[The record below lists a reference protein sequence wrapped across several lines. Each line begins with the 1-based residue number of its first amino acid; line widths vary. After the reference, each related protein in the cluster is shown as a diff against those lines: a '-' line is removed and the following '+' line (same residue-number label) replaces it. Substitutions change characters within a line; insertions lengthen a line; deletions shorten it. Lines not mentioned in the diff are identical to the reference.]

1 MSTVRKAIV
10 VSVMMMTVMTM
21 SVIVAPSASAAA
33 QAGDLIKMDGLSSVY
48 YLGAD
53 GKRYVFPNETTYFS
67 WYSDFSS
74 VKTIPQDELESYPLG
89 SNVTIRPGTYLVKIT
104 TDPKVY
110 AVEKGGVLRW
120 IPDEATAK
128 TLYGDNWAQ
137 RVVDVPDAF
146 FTNYTISS
154 NDVTADAYPQ
164 GTLVK
169 LPDSP
174 DVYYIA
180 EDGTARKIAN
190 EAAFLANRFRWDFV
204 VTAPASYSL
213 PTLGTDITG
222 AEDDL
227 IDTSQGAGGS
237 AQTGTG
243 LTMALA
249 SDTPASATIPSNAT
263 RVVFTK
269 FNVTASNDG
278 PVTIQNLT
286 VKRTGVGSPSELSK
300 IYIYEGD
307 TRLTT
312 GKTINASTNEA
323 QFTNINLEVPA
334 GTTKTLSIVANIGSG
349 AVGNHALGIES
360 ASAVTTD
367 GATVSGSFPIRG
379 NTMSLSSTSAGSA
392 DVESSGA
399 DYTRRTGQKD
409 VEVGTFTVYVSSTE
423 DAEFK
428 GITLYNSG
436 RDVLSNLTLYRGSTK
451 VAEATKNGSY
461 FTFVLDEPY
470 SIEKGQSASFTVKGD
485 VSGRSGDTATLYVRY
500 STDVD
505 IVGKTYGYGLTI
517 DNTLGSGND
526 SYVEEED
533 SSPSSNT
540 TTVSAG
546 QVTVS
551 LNGPAAGDVS
561 RNTNDVVLM
570 NFTLTNETDI
580 DIEKMT
586 ITFSDS
592 NNRLSVGDHTDDLE
606 LVCDG
611 TSMWS
616 DSDPAT
622 TTTINDVWSLTA
634 GSHDCTLKID
644 INNTAPSGAAIKATI
659 KDLTSSTYTTIKDS
673 NGDTVDDVVPS
684 GDIAGNEQTITA
696 ASLTVTLASNPAAG
710 LTYVKGQSDASI
722 VGFTFSAGEA
732 EDVTVTAIKLT
743 AYRDDDQGGFA
754 AADKGASCG
763 AEDVLVKV
771 SIYDGDTLLGSK
783 SLTVGSSDV
792 SVTFDSL
799 SWTISAGSD
808 KTLTVKADISTTLA
822 DADNVAIAI
831 AGASDITAEYGN
843 GSNLSVTVSDG
854 NTTPTVYQTL
864 VTSGS
869 LTMSQDAD
877 TPTSA
882 LVVAGTEGVVFT
894 KVKFAATNE
903 AFVIDK
909 LSVLND
915 RYSSVGDDEF
925 VSIVLEYTNSDGETE
940 TASKGLSAGR
950 ADFTN
955 LDIYVPK
962 DDDTTVTVK
971 ANLNTVT
978 NGADNGDYTSL
989 KVATSSTFRATG
1001 QASGNVISGVSGSY
1015 VDGYDM
1021 YVYKSIPTFAFA
1033 ADTPS
1038 GTLTPSANT
1047 LLAKIAVTADAADD
1061 ITFAKT
1067 NGTATSS
1074 LTVKLALSVHD
1085 GTSTTATVTLKDGD
1099 GNTLDT
1105 VSGVAINSATTSVSV
1120 TFDFSDRQF
1129 TVPAGTTK
1137 YLMVYTDTTN
1147 LEDSG
1152 DTIQLWL
1159 DDDDANNI
1167 QWGINGSGN
1176 YHHADLIFK
1185 GDLFGGSLVKA

>member
-1 MSTVRKAIV
+1 MSKLRKTFV
-10 VSVMMMTVMTM
+10 VSVMFMTVLAM
-21 SVIVAPSASAAA
+21 SVVVVPPVKAAA
-33 QAGDLIKMDGLSSVY
+33 QAGDLIKMEGLSSVY

-74 VKTIPQDELESYPLG
+74 VKTIPQSELESYPLG
-89 SNVTIRPGTYLVKIT
+89 ANVTIRPGTYLVKIQ

-110 AVEKGGVLRW
+110 AVEPGGNLVW

-128 TLYGDNWAQ
+128 ALYGDNWAS

-146 FTNYTISS
+146 FTNYTVTDEQVSS
-154 NDVTADAYPQ
+154 DAYPA
-164 GTLVK
+164 GSLIK
-169 LPDSP
+169 LPDSA
-174 DVYYIA
+174 DVYYID
-180 EDGTARKIAN
+180 ENGKARKIAD
-190 EAAFLANRFRWDFV
+190 EAAFNANRFNWDFV
-204 VTAPASYSL
+204 ITTAEDFTL
-213 PTLGTDITG
+213 PELGAEITG
-222 AEDDL
+222 AESDL
-227 IDTSQGAGGS
+227 TDTSEGAGGT
-237 AQTGTG
+237 AEAGTG
-243 LTMALA
+243 LTVSLA
-249 SDTPASATIPSNAT
+249 SDTPVSATIPSNAT

-278 PVTIQNLT
+278 PVTIQSIT
-286 VKRTGVGSPSELSK
+286 VKRTGVGDPSELSK
-300 IYIYEGD
+300 VYIYEGD

-334 GTTKTLSIVANIGSG
+334 GTTKTLSIVANIDN
-349 AVGNHALGIES
+349 ATGNHALGIES
-360 ASAVTTD
+360 ASAITTD

-392 DVESSGA
+392 DVESSGS
-399 DYTRRTGQKD
+399 DYTRRTGQTD
-409 VEVGTFTVYVSSTE
+409 VEVGSFTVYVNSTE
-423 DAEFK
+423 DAEFR

-436 RDVLSNLTLYRGSTK
+436 RDVLSNLELWRGSTK
-451 VAEATKNGSY
+451 VADGVKNGSY
-461 FTFVLDEPY
+461 FTFTLDTPY

-485 VSGRSGDTATLYVRY
+485 VSGRSDDTATLYVRY

-505 IVGKTYGYGLTI
+505 IVGKTYGYGLKI
-517 DNTLGSGND
+517 DNAVGSDND
-526 SYVEEED
+526 SYVEEVD

-561 RNTNDVVLM
+561 KNTNDVVLM
-570 NFTLTNETDI
+570 NFTITNETDV
-580 DIEKMT
+580 DFEKMT
-586 ITFSDS
+586 VVFSDS
-592 NNRLSVGDHTDDLE
+592 NNKLSVPNHTDDLE

-611 TSMWS
+611 SSMWS
-616 DSDPAT
+616 VSSPT
-622 TTTINDVWSLTA
+622 TTTIITDIWSLSA

-644 INNTAPSGAAIKATI
+644 INNDAPSGAGIKATI
-659 KDLTSSTYTTIKDS
+659 KDLTSSSFTTIKDN
-673 NGDTVDDVVPS
+673 NGDSVTDVVPS
-684 GDIAGNEQTITA
+684 GDIAGNEQSITA
-696 ASLTVTLASNPAAG
+696 ASLTITTASTPAAG
-710 LTYVKGQSDASI
+710 LTYVKGQSEADI

-743 AYRDDDQGGFA
+743 AYRDDDQGGFM
-754 AADKGASCG
+754 AADKGKDSG
-763 AEDVLVKV
+763 AEDVMVKI

-783 SLTVGSSDV
+783 SLSVGSSDV

-799 SWTISAGSD
+799 SWTIPAGQD
-808 KTLTVKADISTTLA
+808 KTLSVKADISTTLA
-822 DADNVAIAI
+822 DNDNVAIAI
-831 AGASDITAEYGN
+831 ADASDITAEYGN
-843 GSNLSVTVSDG
+843 GSNLTPTVSNG
-854 NTTPTVYQTL
+854 NTNPDVYQTL

-894 KVKFAATNE
+894 KVKFSATNE
-903 AFVIDK
+903 DFVIDK
-909 LSVLND
+909 LTIIND

-925 VSIVLEYTNSDGETE
+925 TAIVLEYTNSDGETE
-940 TASKGLSAGR
+940 TVSKGLSAGQ
-950 ADFTN
+950 ANFTN

-989 KVATSSTFRATG
+989 KVASTSTFRATG
-1001 QASGNVISGVSGSY
+1001 QASGEVIETTGTSD

-1021 YVYKSIPTFAFA
+1021 YVYKSVPTFAFA

-1061 ITFAKT
+1061 ITFVKT
-1067 NGTATSS
+1067 DGTATSS

-1120 TFDFSDRQF
+1120 TFDFSNRQF

-1176 YHHADLIFK
+1176 YHHADIIFK
-1185 GDLFGGSLVKA
+1185 GDIFGGSLVKG